1 MKIIRISKGIYIS
14 SKMWLYSWLTKKLL
28 EESISLLKKK
38 VKISICGVSEI
49 NTAKKKLFKFSL
61 KKIIEKFFTK
71 KGIPGINR
79 RIIYIIKGSLVKN
92 GFLFRN
98 FFNIYLV
105 LVTIKKLI
113 IEPKITDN
121 KETII
126 P

>member
-1 MKIIRISKGIYIS
+1 M
-14 SKMWLYSWLTKKLL
+14 L

-71 KGIPGINR
+71 KGIPGIR
-79 RIIYIIKGSLVKN
+79 RKIIYYKGIISKKWFFKLK
-92 GFLFRN
+92 

-105 LVTIKKLI
+105 LEAIKKLI
-113 IEPKITDN
+113 IEPLITDN
-121 KETII
+121 KDNHSII
-126 P
+126 SKS